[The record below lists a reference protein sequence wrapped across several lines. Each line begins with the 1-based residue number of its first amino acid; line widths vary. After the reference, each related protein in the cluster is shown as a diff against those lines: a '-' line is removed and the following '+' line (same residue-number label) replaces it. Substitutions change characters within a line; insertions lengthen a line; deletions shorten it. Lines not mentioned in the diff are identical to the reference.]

1 MESRHSKE
9 NPLKGLARFGQSP
22 WYDNV
27 SRGLLQSGALR
38 RMIEEDG
45 LRGITSNPTIF
56 EKAISSGEGY
66 ERDLIECARRGE
78 TAPAKV
84 FEKLAT
90 DDIRQACDFLRP
102 VYEAAKGGDGFVS
115 IEVSPELAR
124 DTEASVAEARR
135 LSRTIDRPNLMVKI
149 PATREGLPAI
159 ERLIAD
165 GISINVTLIFSNER
179 YAEVMEAYLAGLE
192 KRGREG
198 LDISRV
204 SSVASFFVSRID
216 TAVDKEIDA
225 LMSRKPSENGAEFQG
240 LLGKTAIANA
250 KMAYERFKETFHA
263 KRFKALEGKGARVQR
278 PLWAS
283 TGTKNPAYG
292 DVYYV
297 EALIGSRTVNTIPPA
312 TWDAFRDHGR
322 LAMTVEEG
330 LGAAREHLAGLEKA
344 GISLAKVTK
353 KLEEEGVKSFSDSY
367 HSLLA
372 TIDARLKALATA

>member
-1 MESRHSKE
+1 MNSKK
-9 NPLKGLARFGQSP
+9 NPLKELARFGQSP

-27 SRGLLQSGALR
+27 SRALLQSGALR

-66 ERDLIECARRGE
+66 EQSLLDCARRGE

-90 DDIRQACDFLRP
+90 DDIRQACDFLKP
-102 VYEAAKGGDGFVS
+102 VHEETKGEDGFVS

-135 LSRTIDRPNLMVKI
+135 LSRTIGRPNLMVKI
-149 PATREGLPAI
+149 PATREGIPAI

-165 GISINVTLIFSNER
+165 GVSVNVTLIFSNDR
-179 YAEVMEAYLAGLE
+179 YGEVMEAYLAGLE
-192 KRGREG
+192 KRSREG

-216 TAVDKEIDA
+216 TAVDKEINA
-225 LMSRKPSENGAEFQG
+225 LMSRKPTGDGAEFKG

-250 KMAYERFKETFHA
+250 KMAYERFKETFQA
-263 KRFKALEGKGARVQR
+263 DRFKALEAKGARAQR

-297 EALIGSRTVNTIPPA
+297 EALIGSGTVNTIPPA

-330 LGAAREHLAGLEKA
+330 LGSARDHLAKIGEA
-344 GISLAKVTK
+344 GISLAKVTE
-353 KLEEEGVKSFSDSY
+353 KLEEEGVKAFADSY
-367 HSLLA
+367 HTLLA
-372 TIDARLKALATA
+372 TISARLKSVAAA